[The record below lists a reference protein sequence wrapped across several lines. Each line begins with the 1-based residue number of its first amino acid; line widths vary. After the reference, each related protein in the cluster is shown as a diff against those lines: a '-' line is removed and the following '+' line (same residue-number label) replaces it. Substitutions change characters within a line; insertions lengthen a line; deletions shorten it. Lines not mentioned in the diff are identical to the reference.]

1 MISERIIEAFSLPPN
16 KVGKEIQENTQREMS
31 GKELNLLNHEF
42 DGFDN
47 WIKGKSVVDFGCGLG
62 FQSAALANAGTKSVL
77 GIDINQE
84 YIDYANEY
92 ARKNVKTNSA
102 IRFVTEISDQDS
114 ASYDLVISKNAMEH
128 YTSPYEA
135 IESMRKLIHVD
146 GSLMITF
153 GPPWYSP
160 YGSHMHFFCKLPW
173 VNILFSEKAVM
184 RVRAQYRDDGAE
196 KYEEVESGLN
206 KMSLSK
212 FEKLCR
218 EQDLIAS
225 YKKYSCIKGMDYLG
239 AIPFLRELFVNR
251 VTVILKPKNTNK

>member
-16 KVGKEIQENTQREMS
+16 QVDKEIQENTQREMS

-47 WIKGKSVVDFGCGLG
+47 WIEGKSVVDFGCGLG
-62 FQSAALANAGTKSVL
+62 FQSAALANAGAKLVL
-77 GIDINQE
+77 GLDINQE

-92 ARKNVKTNSA
+92 ARKYVKNKSA
-102 IRFVTEISDQDS
+102 IRFVTEISDRDS

-128 YTSPYEA
+128 YTGPDEA
-135 IESMRKLIHVD
+135 IKSMKRLIHED
-146 GSLMITF
+146 GTLMITF

-184 RVRAQYRDDGAE
+184 RVRGQYRDDGAK
-196 KYEEVESGLN
+196 KYEDVESGLN

-218 EQDLIAS
+218 EQGLTVS
-225 YKKYSCIKGMDYLG
+225 YKKYSCIKGMNYLA
-239 AIPFLRELFVNR
+239 AIPVLRELFVNR
-251 VTVILKPKNTNK
+251 VTVILRPRNIKG